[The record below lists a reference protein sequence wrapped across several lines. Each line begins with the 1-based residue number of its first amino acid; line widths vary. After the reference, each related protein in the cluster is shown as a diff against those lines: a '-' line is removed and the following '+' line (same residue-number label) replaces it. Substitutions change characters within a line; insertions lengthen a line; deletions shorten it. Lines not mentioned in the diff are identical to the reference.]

1 VFVGHALLAFALAGL
16 GAHSLGRSRE
26 RALLVGAVAGAFA
39 AIPDVDV
46 VYAPVGALGAS
57 GPLEAASGFWA
68 ASTLVHRT
76 ITHSIVVG
84 VVAAVAL
91 ALWADAL
98 RRRANGSAVATGVG
112 RGGRRTATRPSEDW
126 RLRAVAALLT
136 ALALVALAIE
146 GGVLG
151 GVVTAAFVLAGL
163 AVATAAARAALP
175 ATTVLATALLGFVSH
190 PFGDVFTGTPPAFLY
205 PFDATLLARR
215 VTLSTDPTLQV
226 LGAFGIELAV
236 IWFAA
241 AVYCRLCGR
250 RLRGHVHGR
259 AALGLTYAGVA
270 LLIPWPSLDT
280 SYPFVFS
287 VLAVGAIGP
296 APLVMRARRFVGATL
311 PLEDPGSRRR
321 SDAGRSDAGRSG
333 DRRDGRRW
341 RRAADSDAALTA
353 ALTGLAA
360 ITVAALSYATVYLL
374 SG

>member
-1 VFVGHALLAFALAGL
+1 MFVGHALLAFALAGL
-16 GAHSLGRSRE
+16 GARSLGRSRE

-76 ITHSIVVG
+76 ITHSLVVG
-84 VVAAVAL
+84 VVTAAAL

-98 RRRANGSAVATGVG
+98 RRGASGAAVTTGVG
-112 RGGRRTATRPSEDW
+112 DGGRRTATRPSEDW
-126 RLRAVAALLT
+126 RLRAAAALLT

-163 AVATAAARAALP
+163 AVATAAARAAFP

-205 PFDATLLARR
+205 PFDATPLARR

-226 LGAFGIELAV
+226 LGAFGIELVV

-241 AVYCRLCGR
+241 VVHCRLCGR
-250 RLRGHVHGR
+250 RLRDHVHGR
-259 AALGLTYAGVA
+259 AAFGLTYAGVA

-311 PLEDPGSRRR
+311 PLEAPGSRRP
-321 SDAGRSDAGRSG
+321 SSVGRSG

-360 ITVAALSYATVYLL
+360 ITVAALSYATVYFL